1 MGSKFNENPIGPA
14 FFFRKIYIKS
24 PSSKPIKKAIS
35 KENLALIIGLINGD
49 GHLQVKETKGTVSFY
64 SKNKKDID
72 RVIKMFTSYFDV
84 KPLLYQDNRLGDKR
98 YKLFFASKSLSYF
111 LKDSG
116 AAVGNKT
123 NLPYVLPSW
132 IVKGNNK
139 IKSSYLRGIYDCE
152 GSIYSQKDGR
162 MRITLTQYRREDLK
176 QYAVNYFNQMK
187 DMLFSFD
194 IKSSPIKI
202 DKGNERKDGTRTI
215 CFRVIIEK
223 SSFSNFYKCLDF
235 FDSRKQKLLC
245 ESLKP

>member
-1 MGSKFNENPIGPA
+1 M
-14 FFFRKIYIKS
+14 
-24 PSSKPIKKAIS
+24 KKRVS
-35 KENLALIIGLINGD
+35 KEDLSLIIGLINGD
-49 GHLQVKETKGTVSFY
+49 GHLQIKETKGTVSFY
-64 SKNKKDID
+64 SKNKKDIN
-72 RVIKMFTSYFDV
+72 RVIKIFTSHFDV
-84 KPLLYQDNRLGDKR
+84 KPLVYLDNRLSDKR

-132 IVKGNNK
+132 IVKGSDK
-139 IKSSYLRGIYDCE
+139 IKSSYLKGIYDCE

-176 QYAVNYFNQMK
+176 QYAISYFDQMK

-202 DKGNERKDGTRTI
+202 NKGNERKDGTRTL
-215 CFRVIIEK
+215 CFRIIIEK
-223 SSFSNFYKCLDF
+223 SSFPKFHEHIGF
-235 FDSRKQKLLC
+235 FDSRKQKMLY
-245 ESLKP
+245 ESLNK